1 MIWFR
6 NNYFKKK
13 QLNTV
18 SLRFSLYFFFST
30 HLLGEIL
37 GDSLSE
43 NTGLRSISLA
53 WNCIRGK
60 GAVLLANG
68 LGVMHL
74 EINVWTPQGGVLVFQ
89 LVQEDKLQAALVSE
103 QDVLFAGQ
111 YWLLTED

>member
-1 MIWFR
+1 M
-6 NNYFKKK
+6 
-13 QLNTV
+13 
-18 SLRFSLYFFFST
+18 
-30 HLLGEIL
+30 
-37 GDSLSE
+37 
-43 NTGLRSISLA
+43 
-53 WNCIRGK
+53 
-60 GAVLLANG
+60 LLANG